1 MESLCTI
8 YEQIL
13 GELDGA
19 VFHTNRSLALSCWWR
34 TNGKNYPCSRRR
46 QSDESCQY
54 QDDSIGLDC
63 LRTLFATQLVQ
74 ASGKKHCRTP
84 KPGDVSYQSVSFW
97 PKKCVLVIHST
108 CFGFDIV
115 TFPSLSVSGMAE
127 MIWRNSD
134 VDANINSAISCYYL
148 VSGTRFELPDL
159 SGQPLPHSYFEAE
172 CEGLV
177 ARLPSPQA
185 LDGGRGGSLKSQP
198 SAKHWE
204 LLLTAP
210 GSFKICRLCTQNLH
224 FLPPSG
230 TGLSINRK

>member
-1 MESLCTI
+1 MADEWEELSLFKKT
-8 YEQIL
+8 
-13 GELDGA
+13 
-19 VFHTNRSLALSCWWR
+19 
-34 TNGKNYPCSRRR
+34 
-46 QSDESCQY
+46 SDESCQY
-54 QDDSIGLDC
+54 QDDWIDLDC
-63 LRTLFATQLVQ
+63 LHTLFATQLVQ

-84 KPGDVSYQSVSFW
+84 KPGDDSSQFVSFW
-97 PKKCVLVIHST
+97 PKKCVLFIHSI

-115 TFPSLSVSGMAE
+115 TFPFLSVSGMAE

-134 VDANINSAISCYYL
+134 VDANINIAISCYYL

-159 SGQPLPHSYFEAE
+159 SGQSLPHSYFEAE

-210 GSFKICRLCTQNLH
+210 GSFKICRLCTLNLH
-224 FLPPSG
+224 FLPSSFG
-230 TGLSINRK
+230 TG